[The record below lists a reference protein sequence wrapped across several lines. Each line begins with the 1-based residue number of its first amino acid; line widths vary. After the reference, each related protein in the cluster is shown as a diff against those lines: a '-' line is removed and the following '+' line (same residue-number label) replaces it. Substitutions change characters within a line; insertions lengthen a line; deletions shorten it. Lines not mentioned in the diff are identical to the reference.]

1 MSEPPTPPPPGGP
14 PDGADPGPPPE
25 PAPEPAPGTP
35 GGTPERHSGGGPD
48 ALPAVRAVGLGKTY
62 RLGEVAIPAL
72 HDVSLDVERGTF
84 VAVMGPSGSGKSTL
98 LHLLGLL
105 DTPDAGTVHLDGRPT
120 DDLDDDTATRMRR
133 DDVGFV
139 FQTFELLPNLS
150 ARENVLLPAEVAGRR
165 REGEA
170 RLRDLAGDLGIT
182 DRLDHRPEQLSGG
195 QRQRVAIARALVNDP
210 VVVLADEPT
219 GNLDSATG
227 HEVLDLLRRGVD
239 ARGWTVAMVTH
250 DPNAALRAD
259 RIVFLRD
266 GRVAGEVAAADPD
279 ARQRIATFAGV

>member
-1 MSEPPTPPPPGGP
+1 MNDAPTPPATAGPTDPPHDAPDAHDTPSGP
-14 PDGADPGPPPE
+14 PR
-25 PAPEPAPGTP
+25 PAA
-35 GGTPERHSGGGPD
+35 
-48 ALPAVRAVGLGKTY
+48 RAVGLTKAY
-62 RLGEVAIPAL
+62 RLGEVVIPAL
-72 HDVSLDVERGTF
+72 RDVSLDVARGTF

-105 DTPDAGTVHLDGRPT
+105 DTPDAGHVALDGQPT
-120 DDLDDDTATRMRR
+120 GDLDDDAATRMRR
-133 DDVGFV
+133 DAVGFV

-165 REGEA
+165 QEGEA
-170 RLRDLAGDLGIT
+170 RLRDLAHDLGI
-182 DRLDHRPEQLSGG
+182 DERLDHRPEQLSGG

-210 VVVLADEPT
+210 VVILADEPT
-219 GNLDSATG
+219 GNLDTATG
-227 HEVLDLLRRGVD
+227 GEVLDLLRRGVD

-266 GRVAGEVAAADPD
+266 GRVSGEVAADATD
-279 ARQRIATFAGV
+279 ARERIAAFAGV

>member
-1 MSEPPTPPPPGGP
+1 MNDAPTPPATVGPTDPPH
-14 PDGADPGPPPE
+14 DA
-25 PAPEPAPGTP
+25 
-35 GGTPERHSGGGPD
+35 PD
-48 ALPAVRAVGLGKTY
+48 APSRASTPAVRAVGLTKAY

-84 VAVMGPSGSGKSTL
+84 LAVMGPSGSGKSTL

-105 DTPDAGTVHLDGRPT
+105 DVPDAGRVALDGRPT
-120 DDLDDDTATRMRR
+120 ADLDDDAATRMRR

-165 REGEA
+165 SEGEA
-170 RLRDLAGDLGIT
+170 RLRDLAQDLGIQE
-182 DRLDHRPEQLSGG
+182 RLDHRPEQLSGG

-219 GNLDSATG
+219 GNLDSTTG
-227 HEVLDLLRRGVD
+227 GEVLDLLRRGVD

-266 GRVAGEVAAADPD
+266 GRVAGEVAADAAD
-279 ARQRIATFAGV
+279 ARERIAAFAGV